1 MKLFLKLVLFMFL
14 PLNLFQA
21 ELDLEKNFKAGDTV
35 SAATFNEIHA
45 ALEKINKIPQDSDL
59 LGTWTCSGFKIG
71 GIGLAGWDTFLD
83 DTVEK
88 VGALLESPFQYSTT
102 SNVTL
107 TFTSSGS
114 STSLEPPHYDYV
126 TSAPLF
132 LYQGGGS
139 NGGSRLN
146 GKYVLNQDYITFW
159 TDYVDNTGIINP
171 GHTKTGKISLLS
183 PTRFSIVAVFGIQ
196 SAIVKPHQHSVFC
209 DKQS

>member
-1 MKLFLKLVLFMFL
+1 MILCFRLVLFIFL
-14 PLNLFQA
+14 PLNLFLA

-35 SAATFNEIHA
+35 SAATFNEILS

-71 GIGLAGWDTFLD
+71 GSSFPTWDTFLD

-88 VGALLESPFQYSTT
+88 VGAQLESPFQYSTT

-132 LYQGGGS
+132 LYQGVD
-139 NGGSRLN
+139 NGSRLN
-146 GKYVLNQDYITFW
+146 GKYVLNQNYITFW
-159 TDYVDNTGIINP
+159 TDYVDNKDIINP
-171 GHTKTGKISLLS
+171 GHTKTGMISFLS
-183 PTRFSIVAVFGIQ
+183 PTRFSIVGVLGIGTEP
-196 SAIVKPHQHSVFC
+196 VRPHQHSVFC

>member
-1 MKLFLKLVLFMFL
+1 MILFFRLVLFIFL
-14 PLNLFQA
+14 PLNLFLA

-35 SAATFNEIHA
+35 SAATFNEILS

-71 GIGLAGWDTFLD
+71 GTGLAGWDMFLD

-88 VGALLESPFQYSTT
+88 VGAQLESPFQYSTT

-132 LYQGGGS
+132 LYQVS
-139 NGGSRLN
+139 YNGGSRLN
-146 GKYVLNQDYITFW
+146 GKYVLNQDYITFA
-159 TDYVDNTGIINP
+159 TDFVDNTGILNP
-171 GHTKTGKISLLS
+171 THNKTGKISLLS
-183 PTRFSIVAVFGIQ
+183 PTRFSIVDI
-196 SAIVKPHQHSVFC
+196 KTHTHSVFC